1 MDFVKNSPGSYR
13 RFGYGQPLSVFLT
26 TETNAVIGELTQRS
40 SFDVDQTQVAA
51 WRVSIDCLRR
61 CLAPWA
67 SEGHLF
73 LEFEVP
79 RLGRRID
86 AVLVLRHVVF
96 VIEFKVGAKTF
107 LAQDIDQ
114 VVDYALDL
122 KHFHEAS
129 HDVLVAPILIA
140 TEARA
145 GAIEAAVDAA
155 IPKLLFPMCCTRDT
169 LEMGIGFA
177 LSLVDGDPVDANA
190 WVRGRYKPTPTI
202 VEAAMALYARHDV
215 ADISRS
221 DAANLG
227 QTSGFINR
235 VISQARDQ
243 GRKAI
248 CFVTGVPGAGK
259 TLVGL
264 DVATQS
270 TSAEAE
276 LHAVY
281 LSGNGPLVQVLQEA
295 LSRDR
300 VRREREQGLT
310 LGIGEAR
317 RQVRSFIQSVH
328 HFRDDGLADEVPPI
342 DHVAIFDEA
351 QRAWNRE
358 QTASFMRRKRGQ
370 LEFDISEPE
379 FLISCLERHPDW
391 AVVVCLV
398 GTGQEINTGEA
409 GIAEWLGSVERSFP
423 EWDVYVS
430 PELGQGDETVSRLKA
445 QVRARKKLHEAPA
458 LHLATSVRSFR
469 SERYSEFVNRLL
481 DLDVGGASALLD
493 EATARFPLRVTR
505 DFAAARRWL
514 RARARGSERYGIVAS
529 SAAQRLKPHAIDVRV
544 KIDPVHWFL
553 AGKDDTRSSYY
564 LEDVATEFQV
574 QGLELDWTCVV
585 WDADLRHAGDEW
597 AHHSFKGTRWERIR
611 KDERQSYL
619 LNAYRVLL
627 TRARQGTIIVVP
639 PGDATDP
646 TRLPAFYDP
655 VYEYLRAVGVETLDG
670 SRFES
675 ENA

>member
-1 MDFVKNSPGSYR
+1 MQSARRSVGSYR
-13 RFGYGQPLSVFLT
+13 GYGYGAPVALFLT
-26 TETNAVIGELTQRS
+26 EPNETVVGALTQRS
-40 SFDVDQTQVAA
+40 TFDVDRTQVAA
-51 WRVSIDCLRR
+51 WGTSIEVLRSA
-61 CLAPWA
+61 LLPWA
-67 SEGHLF
+67 DDGYLF
-73 LEFEVP
+73 LEFDVP

-86 AVLVLRHVVF
+86 AVVVLRHVVF
-96 VIEFKVGAKTF
+96 VIEFKIGARAF
-107 LAQDIDQ
+107 LAADLDQ

-122 KHFHEAS
+122 KHFHETS
-129 HDVLVAPILIA
+129 HEVPLVPVLVA
-140 TEARA
+140 TEASGVA
-145 GAIEAAVDAA
+145 VQAAMDPAVPQLFLPLRCAAKTLGHAFASALGLAEGCPIDA
-155 IPKLLFPMCCTRDT
+155 
-169 LEMGIGFA
+169 E
-177 LSLVDGDPVDANA
+177 A

-202 VEAAMALYARHDV
+202 VEAAMALYARHAV

-227 QTSGFINR
+227 QTSGFLSG
-235 VISQARDQ
+235 VIAQAREN

-270 TSAEAE
+270 TNAEAE

-295 LSRDR
+295 LARDR
-300 VRREREQGLT
+300 VRRETEEGRS

-317 RQVRSFIQSVH
+317 RQVKSFIQSVH
-328 HFRDDGLADEVPPI
+328 HFRDAGLANAEPPI

-370 LEFDISEPE
+370 AGFDLSEPE
-379 FLISCLERHPDW
+379 FLISCLDRHPTW

-398 GTGQEINTGEA
+398 GNGQEINTGEA
-409 GIAEWLGSVERSFP
+409 GIAEWLSSVERRFP
-423 EWDVYVS
+423 EWEVYVS
-430 PELGQGDETVSRLKA
+430 PELGQGDIAVAALKA
-445 QVRARKKLHEAPA
+445 RVQARAKLREVPS

-481 DLDVGGASALLD
+481 DLDVDSARALLPQ
-493 EATARFPLRVTR
+493 ATARFPLLVTR
-505 DFAAARRWL
+505 DLAAAKAWL
-514 RARARGSERYGIVAS
+514 RARARGTERYGIVAS

-544 KIDPVHWFL
+544 KVDPVHWFL
-553 AGKDDTRSSYY
+553 AGKEDTRSSYY

-585 WDADLRHAGDEW
+585 WDGDLRHAGDTW
-597 AHHSFKGTRWERIR
+597 THHSFVGDRWTQIR
-611 KDERQSYL
+611 KEDRRAYL
-619 LNAYRVLL
+619 VNAYRVLL
-627 TRARQGTIIVVP
+627 TRARQGTVIVVP
-639 PGDATDP
+639 SGDGGDP
-646 TRLPAFYDP
+646 TRDPAFYDP
-655 VYEYLRAVGVETLDG
+655 TYEYLRAVGVPILT
-670 SRFES
+670 
-675 ENA
+675 

>member
-1 MDFVKNSPGSYR
+1 MIPAQTSGGYR
-13 RFGYGQPLSVFLT
+13 RYGYGKLLSDFLAADAST
-26 TETNAVIGELTQRS
+26 VIGELTQRS
-40 SFDVDQTQVAA
+40 AFNVDQAQVAA
-51 WRVSIDCLRR
+51 WEGSIECLRDA
-61 CLAPWA
+61 LAPWA
-67 SEGHLF
+67 AEGRLF
-73 LEFEVP
+73 LEFDVP

-86 AVLVLRHVVF
+86 AVLVLRNAVF
-96 VIEFKVGAKTF
+96 VIEFKVGAKAF
-107 LAQDIDQ
+107 LAADLDQ

-129 HDVLVAPILIA
+129 HDVPVVPILVA

-145 GAIEAAVDAA
+145 VTVQAAMDAAVPNLFLPMRCTPETLGQGIALALELAEGPTIDA
-155 IPKLLFPMCCTRDT
+155 
-169 LEMGIGFA
+169 E
-177 LSLVDGDPVDANA
+177 A

-227 QTSGFINR
+227 QTSGFISQ
-235 VISQARDQ
+235 VITQAREQ

-270 TSAEAE
+270 TNAEAE

-295 LSRDR
+295 LARDR
-300 VRREREQGLT
+300 VRREKEQGRA

-317 RQVRSFIQSVH
+317 RQVKSFIQSVH
-328 HFRDDGLADEVPPI
+328 HFRDDGLADAAPPI

-351 QRAWNRE
+351 QRAWNRD
-358 QTASFMRRKRGQ
+358 QTASFMQRKRGQ
-370 LEFDISEPE
+370 AGFDLSEPE
-379 FLISCLERHPDW
+379 FLISCLDRHPNW

-398 GTGQEINTGEA
+398 GNGQEINTGEA
-409 GIAEWLGSVERSFP
+409 GIAEWLGSVERRFP
-423 EWDVYVS
+423 EWEVYVS
-430 PELGQGDETVSRLKA
+430 PELGQGDATVAALKA
-445 QVRARKKLHEAPA
+445 QVQAREKLHQAPS

-481 DLDVGGASALLD
+481 DLDIEGAKALLP

-505 DFAAARRWL
+505 DLAAAKTWL
-514 RARARGSERYGIVAS
+514 RARARGSERYGIVVS
-529 SAAQRLKPHAIDVRV
+529 SEAQRLRPHAIDVRV
-544 KIDPVHWFL
+544 KVDPVHWFL
-553 AGKDDTRSSYY
+553 AGKEDTRSSYY

-585 WDADLRHAGDEW
+585 WDGDLRHAGTAW
-597 AHHSFKGTRWERIR
+597 THHSFIGDRWTNIH
-611 KDERQSYL
+611 KDDRRAYL
-619 LNAYRVLL
+619 INAYRVLL
-627 TRARQGTIIVVP
+627 TRARQGTVIVVP
-639 PGDATDP
+639 QGDEADH
-646 TRLPAFYDP
+646 TRAPAFYDP
-655 VYEYLRAVGVETLDG
+655 IYSYLREVGVEPLVL
-670 SRFES
+670 
-675 ENA
+675 